1 MIRRFYT
8 ILFLFLVLFSAPAY
22 SDFIECQ
29 ITKSGN
35 SRLKESSYIPFI
47 IEPFNSATA
56 VSGTKTLFTFG
67 YYNRGQRQRP
77 LAGKLR
83 SSSPKNIEFLM
94 DYRNSAG
101 LIRTGVNQWRLNLR
115 HKNKITRTGRC
126 SLVEDVP
133 SQDFICKRAVH
144 LYNGV
149 VTWSYFGGYQHLAK
163 NVGLDCGV
171 GSFRL
176 PNLATTTKKE
186 DINDRTDSFICG
198 RSTRLSGG
206 KRIWDKRSNAALK
219 YVSEAKK
226 RGLSCGVVFT
236 NQIVKSAPD
245 TRPCGA
251 NLEDCYGM
259 NTREI
264 KAFFN
269 HRIIKGYFLKS
280 FEPFQETYRADGE
293 YSISF
298 NGKDDPL
305 NNRWEVVDSKIC
317 YFNSSDSSDRGCAS
331 LYRGRQNGATIYYF
345 TADNVVFAAATEW
358 SEINSSG
365 GSEEAEVPPKAPEN
379 NTKRSVKPALLLDNP
394 LHIKAYGKSYHVPL
408 LPNVIFFLG
417 EIEDGDE
424 QGFRRALRDH
434 EIDIVV
440 LVSPGGLIYNGLEL
454 ANIIY
459 DNNLATYV
467 PSRETCAS
475 ACSFMFF
482 AGNPKVAH
490 GRLGVHQFYLDDDK
504 RKVAIGAAQR
514 GTQLLVADIIQN
526 LTDFGTP
533 SNVFSKMFS
542 TSDMYYFTE
551 EEKESFSSKAIKA
564 ETITKINELLL
575 YFTKYVE
582 DELDEDALN
591 GMPQEMKNSLIQ
603 LELKRIGCMKG
614 LVDGVKGDETVEAI
628 QLLSSKIGSN
638 LSAAEFSN
646 LFIRLNNTE
655 VGACY

>member
-1 MIRRFYT
+1 LICANASLKTNDETKWEERPFY
-8 ILFLFLVLFSAPAY
+8 S
-22 SDFIECQ
+22 
-29 ITKSGN
+29 
-35 SRLKESSYIPFI
+35 
-47 IEPFNSATA
+47 
-56 VSGTKTLFTFG
+56 
-67 YYNRGQRQRP
+67 
-77 LAGKLR
+77 
-83 SSSPKNIEFLM
+83 
-94 DYRNSAG
+94 
-101 LIRTGVNQWRLNLR
+101 
-115 HKNKITRTGRC
+115 
-126 SLVEDVP
+126 
-133 SQDFICKRAVH
+133 
-144 LYNGV
+144 
-149 VTWSYFGGYQHLAK
+149 
-163 NVGLDCGV
+163 
-171 GSFRL
+171 
-176 PNLATTTKKE
+176 
-186 DINDRTDSFICG
+186 
-198 RSTRLSGG
+198 
-206 KRIWDKRSNAALK
+206 K
-219 YVSEAKK
+219 YVAEAKR
-226 RGLSCGVVFT
+226 RGLSCGVVST

-434 EIDIVV
+434 EIDTVV

-467 PSRETCAS
+467 PSGETCAS

-504 RKVAIGAAQR
+504 KKVAIGVAQR

-533 SNVFSKMFS
+533 SDVFSKMFS

-551 EEKESFSSKAIKA
+551 EEKESFNSESIKA
-564 ETITKINELLL
+564 ETIAEINELLL
-575 YFTKYVE
+575 YFTKYVG

-614 LVDGVKGDETVEAI
+614 LVDGVKGDETAEAI
-628 QLLSSKIGSN
+628 QLLSSKVGAN
-638 LSAAEFSN
+638 LSTAEFSS
-646 LFIRLNNTE
+646 LFTLLNNTK